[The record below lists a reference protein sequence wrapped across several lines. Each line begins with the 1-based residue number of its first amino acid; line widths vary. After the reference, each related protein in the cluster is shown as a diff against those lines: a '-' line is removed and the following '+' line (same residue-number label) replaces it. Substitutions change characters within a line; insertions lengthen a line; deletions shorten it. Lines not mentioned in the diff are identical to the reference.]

1 MDEKIPLGSPEGDE
15 PFSLTEEERAATTKK
30 AKIIHRLISARV
42 KAEWLTIRDLRS
54 MATKSYIYR
63 LLANFVK
70 NGHVAHRYFYPTK
83 GRRFKG
89 WQATTQADVLVSP
102 LSPLEEGLLPR
113 SPPKEANRV
122 LEVVTRPIDKY
133 IDTKRTYLDNA
144 RLSLELSRTE
154 AHLLRKRCNPPSQHD
169 RADQYSLKTEL
180 FSITISNR
188 NVAVFVLKNVEKW
201 SKGIIDLCKS
211 AGFSAESTMSLI
223 AEITT
228 RLPDALVRVEMPVLL
243 REIKEHRVKYD
254 IKTRILDSKGRA
266 VGHGIHS
273 NINFSLTIDWESIG
287 ALYRVDNFLSV
298 LGSLQH
304 SSVVAQEAIEQRE
317 KEKVEKQEKERS
329 AAEKKLAK
337 RLAEEDAKK
346 KGDYYV

>member
-1 MDEKIPLGSPEGDE
+1 MKMPLGPSDGDE
-15 PFSLTEEERAATTKK
+15 LFSFTEEAQAATTKK
-30 AKIIHRLISARV
+30 SKIIHRLISARV

-63 LLANFVK
+63 LLASLEK

-83 GRRFKG
+83 GRRFKA
-89 WQATTQADVLVSP
+89 WQATAQADVLVSP

-113 SPPKEANRV
+113 PPPKREESRI

-133 IDTKRTYLDNA
+133 VDTSRMYLDNA
-144 RLSLELSRTE
+144 RVSLELSRRE
-154 AHLLRKRCNPPSQHD
+154 AHLLRKRCNPPTRHD

-180 FSITISNR
+180 FSITISKR
-188 NVAVFVLKNVEKW
+188 NVAAFVLKDIEKW
-201 SKGIIDLCKS
+201 AKGVIDLCKS
-211 AGFSAESTMSLI
+211 AGFSAEAAMSLM

-273 NINFSLTIDWESIG
+273 NINFSLNIDFESIG
-287 ALYRVDNFLSV
+287 DLYRVDNFLSV

-317 KEKVEKQEKERS
+317 KEKVEKQEKERNE
-329 AAEKKLAK
+329 AEEKLAK